1 MLQGFRAFVRS
12 LGPILALAA
21 CSTLPQ
27 APPPTH
33 SLEARA
39 AAIAAEVSRVR
50 GLELKSAVPV
60 GKKDKPSL
68 RAAYQE
74 LIQEEWSDHDDGTE
88 RAYKLFGLLPEEMH
102 LKSYLLDLYSA
113 QVAGYYDPRKSEFF
127 VVETAEP
134 GLGEEQPEVLMNF
147 VIAHELVHALQDQHF
162 DLKAIQNRFKQQND
176 RGLASVAV
184 MEGDATLAAFDHLLW
199 QRVGW
204 PLTLAAPAGRRV
216 VAVVSTLGERFGV
229 VGDTPEAQQLRDAPA
244 VIRAELFFAYLRGMA
259 FVSAVRAEFGW
270 EGVDAVFRDLPDS
283 TEQILHPERYI
294 DRRDR
299 PATVH
304 LAEPPAGWEPVFEE
318 SLGMLTTQVL
328 LREHLGRRAARAAEG
343 WDGDRYVVWESP
355 TGAMLGWLT
364 VWDRPHQARRFM
376 RTYRRLLR
384 RKLRDAQ
391 PFAIRQRGYVVAA
404 VEGGAPGEA
413 EAAASRLLASRI
425 EHPADDWPPESG
437 LERWLRWPLSVRQ
450 LDQVFEVACLGGHLF
465 RLRNHDRGHQLSLL
479 DGWLGRSERNPDRHG
494 LSTAGGLIWA
504 SADRNQAYRA
514 GGLTPLFD
522 FQTRAVGPEQHAEFG
537 LVRLP
542 FLGPVLSL
550 RREAGVTRLSLLR
563 GLALRIQW
571 GPGQRP
577 GSRVRV
583 LLIPIPGL

>member
-1 MLQGFRAFVRS
+1 V
-12 LGPILALAA
+12 
-21 CSTLPQ
+21 
-27 APPPTH
+27 
-33 SLEARA
+33 
-39 AAIAAEVSRVR
+39 
-50 GLELKSAVPV
+50 
-60 GKKDKPSL
+60 L
-68 RAAYQE
+68 R
-74 LIQEEWSDHDDGTE
+74 
-88 RAYKLFGLLPEEMH
+88 
-102 LKSYLLDLYSA
+102 
-113 QVAGYYDPRKSEFF
+113 
-127 VVETAEP
+127 
-134 GLGEEQPEVLMNF
+134 NF

-162 DLKAIQNRFKQQND
+162 DLEAIQKRFKRQND

-216 VAVVSTLGERFGV
+216 VAVVSALGERFGV

-244 VIRAELFFAYLRGMA
+244 
-259 FVSAVRAEFGW
+259 
-270 EGVDAVFRDLPDS
+270 
-283 TEQILHPERYI
+283 HPERYI

-318 SLGMLTTQVL
+318 SLGMLTTRVL

-355 TGAMLGWLT
+355 TGAVLGWLT

-384 RKLRDAQ
+384 RKLGDAQ

-404 VEGGAPGEA
+404 VEGGAPGEV

-437 LERWLRWPLSVRQ
+437 FERWLRWPLSFRQ

-465 RLRNHDRGHQLSLL
+465 RLRDHDRGHQLSLL
-479 DGWLGRSERNPDRHG
+479 DGWLGRSERSPDRRG
-494 LSTAGGLIWA
+494 LSTAGGLIWV

-542 FLGPVLSL
+542 FLGPVLSF
-550 RREAGVTRLSLLR
+550 RREAGLTRLSLLR
-563 GLALRIQW
+563 GLVLRIQW